1 MAEKAK
7 FESLQRVFPHKKL
20 LRGKPRR
27 AILWSI
33 CGSCLIC
40 LQLFNLLLISDL
52 LSNGGTVRL
61 QDGQYDELL
70 QLLPGSLPEH
80 GTDTV
85 SYDSLLQDRGIL
97 STVWW
102 SRHTILGWPLAE
114 LYQRTYVLRSN
125 RSAFPTLIAAVVLLG
140 FLRGLM
146 VSHVRSLANT
156 AAMDVTANLRHNIHR
171 QTLRLGPSDVQDTRS
186 DHVFDLFTVQVDRI
200 RDGISQTVRTL
211 VSAPI
216 ELAMLLLFAMSLEWR
231 VTLQCLVPLGFCWY
245 LVNRQHKRAA
255 VRQSLMTAHA
265 DRELRLLAES
275 LRKTRLVRGYGME
288 TLEQKQFEVYAQRFR
303 NNITALVGDV
313 SWSQRG
319 TQLMCIGCLGI
330 VVYLLGV
337 HAMVADADRSLP
349 AAAVIVIMTAFACM
363 FRPLKN
369 LTALPEAQANA
380 SQASAHVHRYLNLI
394 PEVGQAVGA
403 KFLQPLSHTLQF
415 ESLQYTLPDQRP
427 LLNDCSLRITAGE
440 VVALVALDPLEPR
453 ALAYMLPRFI
463 EPQSGRVLFDGE
475 DIAWVTLESLRAET
489 IYVGGSDPFFS
500 GTVMENISCGNSD
513 FAPQQVI
520 EAAKQVHAHN
530 FILKLKQGYETAL
543 GEHGDDLGP
552 GEAFRLGL
560 ARAILRNPALMI
572 IEEPQALLDDDTKS
586 LLDDAYNRICVGRTV
601 LFLPSRLST
610 LKRADNVI
618 LLQDGRPHAVGPHSK
633 LVKSSPLYR
642 HWEYLNFNEFRSN
655 GDDSE

>member
-1 MAEKAK
+1 MAEKSK
-7 FESLQRVFPHKKL
+7 IESLQRVFPGKNL
-20 LRGKPRR
+20 VRGKPRR

-33 CGSCLIC
+33 CGTCLIC
-40 LQLFNLLLISDL
+40 LQLCNLLLISDL
-52 LSNGGTVRL
+52 LSNGGTVQL
-61 QDGQYDELL
+61 EAGQYDEML

-80 GTDTV
+80 GTDDV
-85 SYDSLLQDRGIL
+85 SYNLLLKDRGIL

-102 SRHTILGWPLAE
+102 SRHTVLGWPLAE
-114 LYQRTYVLRSN
+114 LYKQTFVLRSN
-125 RSAFPTLIAAVVLLG
+125 RSAFPTLIAMVVLLG
-140 FLRGLM
+140 FLRGLI
-146 VSHVRSLANT
+146 VSHVRCLANT
-156 AAMDVTANLRHNIHR
+156 TAMDVTSHLRHNIHR

-186 DHVFDLFTVQVDRI
+186 NHVFDLFTVQVDRI

-216 ELAMLLLFAMSLEWR
+216 ELAMLLLFAMSLQWR

-245 LVNRQHKRAA
+245 LVNRQYRRAA
-255 VRQSLMTAHA
+255 ARQSLMTAHA

-288 TLEQKQFEVYAQRFR
+288 ILEQQQFELHARRFR
-303 NNITALVGDV
+303 SNMAKLVGDV

-319 TQLMCIGCLGI
+319 TQLLCIGCLGI

-337 HAMVADADRSLP
+337 RVMVADMDQNLP
-349 AAAVIVIMTAFACM
+349 SAAVIVIMTAFACM
-363 FRPLKN
+363 FQPLKS
-369 LTALPEAQANA
+369 LTALPRAQTIASEAAA
-380 SQASAHVHRYLNLI
+380 RVHRYLNMI

-403 KFLQPLSHTLQF
+403 KFLQPLSRTLQF
-415 ESLQYTLPDQRP
+415 ESLQYSLHDKRP
-427 LLNDCSLRITAGE
+427 LLNDCSLQITAGE
-440 VVALVALDPLEPR
+440 VVALVSLDPLETR

-500 GTVMENISCGNSD
+500 GTVMENISCGNAD

-530 FILKLKQGYETAL
+530 FILKLKQGYETVL
-543 GEHGDDLGP
+543 GEHGDDLSP

-572 IEEPQALLDDDTKS
+572 IEEPQELLDDDTKS

-610 LKRADNVI
+610 LKRADNVF
-618 LLQDGRPHAVGPHSK
+618 LLQDGRPHAVGPHTK
-633 LVKSSPLYR
+633 LVKASPLYR

-655 GDDSE
+655 GDDSD